1 MQGRSKKNDK
11 QEESPQ
17 KHSRRPISKV
27 IINFKILHLLV
38 MGVPKIKYALYK
50 HNMSPNQI
58 QNKLILLITIND
70 LNFKFYYF

>member
-1 MQGRSKKNDK
+1 MQGRSEKNDK

-38 MGVPKIKYALYK
+38 MGVPKIKY
-50 HNMSPNQI
+50 
-58 QNKLILLITIND
+58 
-70 LNFKFYYF
+70 

>member
-1 MQGRSKKNDK
+1 MQGRSEKNDK

-38 MGVPKIKYALYK
+38 TGVPKIKYVPYTNITRALIKYK
-50 HNMSPNQI
+50 
-58 QNKLILLITIND
+58 IN
-70 LNFKFYYF
+70 